1 MVELSLSV
9 SLLCKVYLN
18 LVMVL
23 IFLLIKEVYGL
34 LKRVFYVGWFKV

>member
-1 MVELSLSV
+1 MVELLLSV

-23 IFLLIKEVYGL
+23 IFLLIKEFYGL
-34 LKRVFYVGWFKV
+34 LKCVFYVGWFKV

>member
-23 IFLLIKEVYGL
+23 IFLLIKEFYGL
-34 LKRVFYVGWFKV
+34 LKGVFYVGWFKV

>member
-34 LKRVFYVGWFKV
+34 LKCVFYVGWFKV

>member
-1 MVELSLSV
+1 MVELLLSV

-34 LKRVFYVGWFKV
+34 LKGVFYVGWFKV

>member
-1 MVELSLSV
+1 MVELLLSV

-34 LKRVFYVGWFKV
+34 LKWVFYVGWFKV